1 MPLNPP
7 SGNMYPWAW
16 TWNPYGGPCLY
27 ACSYCYAKNKIA
39 SWLERMGILKY
50 VGKPRL
56 IESELKTRLVK
67 PNDGKII
74 FVESNGD
81 LFGYWIPDHEI
92 LSVLAHCN
100 KFDNWYLFQDKNPT
114 RFNDF
119 LPYLPP
125 KTILGTTLETNRD
138 YKITRAPT
146 PHERYLALLKTNW
159 PHKMLSIEP
168 IMDFDLP
175 ILLSWI
181 GSIRPDFISIG
192 ADSGKNSLIEPVSEK
207 IVSLNWQAQLM
218 TEVRLKKNLKRLLS
232 PEHLY
237 ILEEKVK

>member
-1 MPLNPP
+1 
-7 SGNMYPWAW
+7 MYPWAW

-27 ACSYCYAKNKIA
+27 SCSYCYTKNKIA
-39 SWLERMGILKY
+39 PWLERMGILKY
-50 VGKPRL
+50 VGAPRL
-56 IESELKTRLVK
+56 IESELEARLVK
-67 PNDGKII
+67 PNDGKVI

-81 LFGYWIPDHEI
+81 LFGYWIKDQEI
-92 LSVLAHCN
+92 IRVLAHCS

-119 LPYLPP
+119 LSYFPP
-125 KTILGTTLETNRD
+125 NTILGTTIETNRD
-138 YKITRAPT
+138 YKVTCAPT
-146 PHERYLALLKTNW
+146 PQERYFALLKTDW
-159 PHKMLSIEP
+159 SHKMLSIEP

-181 GSIRPDFISIG
+181 GLIRPDFISIG
-192 ADSGKNSLIEPVSEK
+192 ADSGKNDLVEPNSEK
-207 IVSLNWQAQLM
+207 IVSLIWQAQLM
-218 TEVRLKKNLKRLLS
+218 TEVRLKKSLKRLLS